1 MGKQWTEEVVIKLL
15 SILNT
20 INVDSLDR
28 PVSNDCEDNPLILG
42 DSVLDEGPGPQELA
56 ERSDRNRILN
66 EAVSKLKPKEAMIIQ
81 MRYGL
86 KDGKFRTLDECGA
99 YFGVTRERIRQVE
112 TKAMRKLKWIILH
125 KYKLKPEDL

>member
-1 MGKQWTEEVVIKLL
+1 MGKQWTEEEVVKLL
-15 SILNT
+15 NILNT

-66 EAVSKLKPKEAMIIQ
+66 EAVSKLKPREAMIIQ

-86 KDGKFRTLDECGA
+86 KDGQFKTLDECGA

>member
-1 MGKQWTEEVVIKLL
+1 MGKQWTEEEVIKLL